1 MAVSFSSVSASPK
14 LNFFP
19 TFFITCKNFFI
30 PSFIHVDSTFV
41 FVFFYQDKL
50 GRLKLCFS
58 TSVVRLISAKFIQ
71 KFSWMYHMSLTSLLS
86 GVLLCFQLRSLVP
99 AEHLFQ
105 RLNLNNLFPFK
116 HFVVANDISCFLCY
130 GIIFNPIQADKH
142 SGVLKSFSTT
152 GFINSQ
158 YV

>member
-1 MAVSFSSVSASPK
+1 MQKFLYPI
-14 LNFFP
+14 FY
-19 TFFITCKNFFI
+19 TCGFNI
-30 PSFIHVDSTFV
+30 CVH
-41 FVFFYQDKL
+41 FFYQDKL

-71 KFSWMYHMSLTSLLS
+71 QFSEMYHMSLTSLLS